1 MARSPGFLQGIML
14 LLPITLA
21 VMGVSLLTTFVPMI
35 NEHFNAVPHYAY
47 LIQGGIVTMP
57 SIWIVLFSPIAG
69 WLADRFGR
77 RNILIAA
84 MIVYAFVGIAPTFL
98 DSLYA
103 IIVSRMGVGICES
116 IVMTVST
123 TLICDYF
130 DGKSR
135 ERWLAGQT
143 ATASLAALIVIPLG
157 GVLAGRYGWRGPFY
171 VYLYSLLLVA
181 GVVAF
186 IWEPKPSATGDLK
199 GEPHLE
205 VAFPWSRMLALCG
218 LTLVAAVMFYSII
231 TQNANALA
239 ALGVHDAQR
248 VGVLTMIAS
257 LGVPIGTFAYWI
269 ASRLRIGWLLCLDFA
284 LIGVGFLGMGR
295 AVDPGS
301 YVMSAFVNQ
310 LGCGLVLP
318 TMLVWTTRGLPF
330 EIRGRGNGMWQG
342 AFAIGQF
349 ASGMVLQFLGE
360 QSGGLLPAFSRLSV
374 VCFAVAGGA
383 MLGGIYQAV
392 APPSMRKSA
401 PVTQPAS
408 SDTR

>member
-1 MARSPGFLQGIML
+1 LSMARSPGFLQGIML

-199 GEPHLE
+199 ASHT
-205 VAFPWSRMLALCG
+205 SRWHFRGRECWRSA
-218 LTLVAAVMFYSII
+218 
-231 TQNANALA
+231 
-239 ALGVHDAQR
+239 
-248 VGVLTMIAS
+248 
-257 LGVPIGTFAYWI
+257 
-269 ASRLRIGWLLCLDFA
+269 ASRSWRLLCS
-284 LIGVGFLGMGR
+284 IPSSRRTPMRWPHSV
-295 AVDPGS
+295 
-301 YVMSAFVNQ
+301 
-310 LGCGLVLP
+310 C
-318 TMLVWTTRGLPF
+318 TMPS
-330 EIRGRGNGMWQG
+330 
-342 AFAIGQF
+342 
-349 ASGMVLQFLGE
+349 ASG
-360 QSGGLLPAFSRLSV
+360 S
-374 VCFAVAGGA
+374 
-383 MLGGIYQAV
+383 
-392 APPSMRKSA
+392 
-401 PVTQPAS
+401 
-408 SDTR
+408 

>member
-1 MARSPGFLQGIML
+1 MTRSPGFLQGIML

-35 NEHFNAVPHYAY
+35 NEHFSAVPHYAY

-77 RNILIAA
+77 RTILIAA

-143 ATASLAALIVIPLG
+143 ATASLAALVIIPLG
-157 GVLAGRYGWRGPFY
+157 GVLAEHYGWRGPFY

-181 GVVAF
+181 GVAAF
-186 IWEPKPSATGDLK
+186 IWEPKPSPTAAPR
-199 GEPHLE
+199 GEPHLD
-205 VAFPWSRMLALCG
+205 VTFPWARMLALCG

-231 TQNANALA
+231 TQNANALG

-284 LIGVGFLGMGR
+284 LIGAGFFGMGR

-301 YVMSAFVNQ
+301 YVMSAFINQ

-374 VCFAVAGGA
+374 VCFAVAA
-383 MLGGIYQAV
+383 AALLGGIYHAV